1 MIYIVEDD
9 SSISELEVYALR
21 NAGFEAAAFESGAD
35 FRAALRTVLP
45 ELVILD
51 WMLPGESGIEILK
64 MLRAQEATAALPVL
78 LVTAKDTELDVV
90 KGLDAGADD
99 FLTKPFGLME
109 FTSRVRAL
117 LRRAARQNQTGDLLR
132 YGPIAMTLSG
142 HTVTVEGKNV
152 ELTFKEY
159 AILELLLKDAGKVV
173 PRERIWTKV
182 WDTAV
187 ELESRT
193 FDMHMRTLR
202 QKLGEAGSYIQT
214 VRKVGYKLEKPD
226 ENEIG

>member
-21 NAGFEAAAFESGAD
+21 NAGFEATAFESGAD

-99 FLTKPFGLME
+99 FLTQPFGLME

-142 HTVTVEGKNV
+142 HTVPWRAKTWSS
-152 ELTFKEY
+152 
-159 AILELLLKDAGKVV
+159 
-173 PRERIWTKV
+173 P
-182 WDTAV
+182 
-187 ELESRT
+187 SRNT
-193 FDMHMRTLR
+193 PSWSFF
-202 QKLGEAGSYIQT
+202 
-214 VRKVGYKLEKPD
+214 
-226 ENEIG
+226 

>member
-9 SSISELEVYALR
+9 ASISELEVYALR

-35 FRAALRTVLP
+35 FRTALRNALP

-51 WMLPGESGIEILK
+51 WMLPGESGIELLEA
-64 MLRAQEATAALPVL
+64 LRARAPAAALPVL

-117 LRRAARQNQTGDLLR
+117 LRRAGRQNQAGDLLQ

-202 QKLGEAGSYIQT
+202 QKLGGAGSYIQT

-226 ENEIG
+226 ENAVD